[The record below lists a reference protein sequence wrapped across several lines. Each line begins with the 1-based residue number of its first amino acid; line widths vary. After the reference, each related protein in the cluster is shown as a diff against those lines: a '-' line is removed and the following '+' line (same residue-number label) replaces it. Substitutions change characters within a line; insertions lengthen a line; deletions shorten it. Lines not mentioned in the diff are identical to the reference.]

1 MYKKFTLI
9 HTHTQTHRLTK
20 QNLLCN
26 YSICGLVVRLDV
38 GGWSSFDLAVFPP
51 CKSFPLSKDL
61 PNRKK
66 TDIIAHNKSSF
77 ERLAKGNPLWNV
89 TTIVYGRQDNMSVV
103 LPHLLPMWVFENS
116 ASSKFTIYTTL
127 STILNANKKSMIKA
141 LIRDFIFSVAPM
153 DEWMIF
159 SVLWWHGTSPTCLD
173 KTTPNVA
180 AARLRDVKNKFFRGE
195 NKHET

>member
-1 MYKKFTLI
+1 M
-9 HTHTQTHRLTK
+9 
-20 QNLLCN
+20 
-26 YSICGLVVRLDV
+26 LVGDPP
-38 GGWSSFDLAVFPP
+38 FDLAVFPP

-141 LIRDFIFSVAPM
+141 LIRDYIFSVAPM

-159 SVLWWHGTSPTCLD
+159 SVLWWQTMAP
-173 KTTPNVA
+173 VQ
-180 AARLRDVKNKFFRGE
+180 RV
-195 NKHET
+195 